1 MRLTDICTLPRA
13 EGTCME
19 KQSRWYFD
27 QSENRCM
34 PFYYTGCNGNKN
46 NFESRDA
53 CESDCPP
60 KIGKSSFLLCTFY
73 NIFFCVKYYSF
84 NNIFFPFF
92 IEYKVVF
99 FNCTTNKEIQL

>member
-1 MRLTDICTLPRA
+1 MQLTDICTLPRT

-60 KIGKSSFLLCTFY
+60 KIGKISFFTLRL
-73 NIFFCVKYYSF
+73 S
-84 NNIFFPFF
+84 
-92 IEYKVVF
+92 
-99 FNCTTNKEIQL
+99 